1 MGVEYKKTAW
11 VNGETALNAEHMNH
25 IEQGID
31 DLAEV
36 LKDVGT
42 IPTKTSQLVN
52 DSGFITESDLTL
64 SAQATWIGGALTDSN
79 FPENPK
85 MFPLG
90 FTPTSLRIV
99 ERNQQGKV
107 ISSVLLQTDL
117 VADDVVIL
125 FVENGFTAS
134 AIAGGRYNRQG
145 YTYYCLGTYNG
156 FVPLPTVFKTDVGKL
171 LAVNEQGQWQAER
184 VLPQIQP
191 TDNGKFLCVQNGI
204 FVLADVAAVSGG
216 NVSYNSSTGTFTYT
230 IPGQAISNTV
240 QNVVVP
246 TLTAG
251 TSISTADATLSNDLS
266 VGNELSVSNNASAK
280 RVYLPFSN
288 TRGGDYSTYGDGI
301 WFSDN
306 TYSLPLIR
314 ANSAWAG
321 SKSYPF
327 VTIGIGTNSGADTN
341 LSEPGVQITNRGQ
354 TSTIHFRVDPKTSS
368 TTKSTGVI
376 RFEGIDN
383 DHIWNR
389 VSLAATPEDQLIT
402 LSTGTLRL
410 SESYR
415 HNIADGE
422 YVNGRAGVIVQGVS
436 YPPASVSGSGA
447 SLGRVAANKS
457 YVDTR
462 TIYYTDIRVPTTD
475 FVSDSTYSSQGYSVA
490 ATIPFIEAT
499 ASMSGNV
506 TFSLA
511 DAISGNFAPIAETG
525 AGYVKIYAQSVPT
538 ASISIPTIALSE
550 VPPTFDVSL
559 TWRADDTVVQQQ
571 SMAIRGG
578 LTYYAVIA
586 PTTGHTIDNIY
597 TAEGNTQLPTS
608 YVTSNGDGTY
618 TIQVPHVGDDIYV
631 HIDQSSKTT

>member
-216 NVSYNSSTGTFTYT
+216 NVSYNPSAGSFTYT
-230 IPGQAISNTV
+230 TPGQAISNTV
-240 QNVVVP
+240 QNVVVA

-251 TSISTADATLSNDLS
+251 TRISTADATVSNDLS
-266 VGNELSVSNNASAK
+266 VGNDLSVTNNASAK
-280 RVYLPFSN
+280 RVYLPFSD

-314 ANSAWAG
+314 ANSTWADFND
-321 SKSYPF
+321 YPF
-327 VTIGIGTNSGADTN
+327 VTIGIGTNSGARKN
-341 LSEPGVQITNRGQ
+341 LSEPGVQITNRSQ
-354 TSTIHFRVDPKTSS
+354 TSTIHFSVNTTFSSS
-368 TTKSTGVI
+368 TV
-376 RFEGIDN
+376 RFESKDN
-383 DHIWNR
+383 DNKWNY
-389 VSLAATPEDQLIT
+389 VSLIAKPNDYLTT
-402 LSTGTLRL
+402 LSTGTLSL
-410 SESYR
+410 FEPYR
-415 HNIADGE
+415 YGSGNE
-422 YVNGRAGVIVQGVS
+422 VKVNGGEGVIVQGVS
-436 YPPASVSGSGA
+436 YPPASVSSS
-447 SLGRVAANKS
+447 SLGRLAANKS

-462 TIYYTDIRVPTTD
+462 TIYYTDIKVPTTD

-525 AGYVKIYAQSVPT
+525 AGYVKIYAHSVPT
-538 ASISIPTIALSE
+538 TSITIPTIALSE
-550 VPPTFDVSL
+550 VPSTFTAVLEWWVDGNVEERM
-559 TWRADDTVVQQQ
+559 TITKR
-571 SMAIRGG
+571 RG
-578 LTYYAVIA
+578 LTFHMDIA
-586 PTTGHTIDNIY
+586 PTTGYTIDRIY
-597 TAEGNTQLPTS
+597 ASEGHDTLPSS
-608 YVTSNGDGTY
+608 YVTPNGDGTY
-618 TIQVPHVGDDIYV
+618 TIQVPHVGDDIYA